1 MKFIDQVPR
10 FALEDEDS
18 CGDASSGVSKGGI
31 TFICQTCLDFE
42 FGFWFAGSKPSLVK
56 IGESTFPTLF
66 LKCVLLIKTR

>member
-1 MKFIDQVPR
+1 MKFINTSVCSK
-10 FALEDEDS
+10 DEDS
-18 CGDASSGVSKGGI
+18 CDDASNGDV
-31 TFICQTCLDFE
+31 TFFCQTCLDFE